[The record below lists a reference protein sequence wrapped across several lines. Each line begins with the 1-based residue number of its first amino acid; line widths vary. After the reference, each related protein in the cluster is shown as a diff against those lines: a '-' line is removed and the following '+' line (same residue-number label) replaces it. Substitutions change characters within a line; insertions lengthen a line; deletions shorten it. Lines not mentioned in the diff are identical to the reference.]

1 MRSSVLGDSL
11 AEVLKKQITIPVVVP
26 WTLENHFWTLF
37 EDHAVPAH
45 FTKFESLI
53 PVHDASAHSSSSR
66 LPSLQ
71 DTGDERGNL
80 RYWVITNESMWD
92 HQTPLLHEFSE
103 LMWSMVHR
111 FHQAM
116 ENKASRVTGSNT
128 DSQDSLLRLA
138 QNLRRHIVLPE
149 KFSDDQ
155 VSTEATRCNH
165 LSTRE
170 SLLFRP
176 WALRNTAIP
185 QRRRSSRYPEP
196 TDFHRLFRDEYFLY
210 PFDDS
215 LFWEDGD
222 EGEWDGEG
230 APAWVDVP

>member
-11 AEVLKKQITIPVVVP
+11 AKVMEKQITIPVVVP

-37 EDHAVPAH
+37 KDHAVPAH
-45 FTKFESLI
+45 SANFKPLI
-53 PVHDASAHSSSSR
+53 PVHDAIAYHRSR
-66 LPSLQ
+66 LPSLR
-71 DTGDERGNL
+71 DIGDESGNL

-92 HQTPLLHEFSE
+92 HQHPLLHEFSE
-103 LMWSMVHR
+103 LMWSMVHQ

-116 ENKASRVTGSNT
+116 EDKASRTTGSNT
-128 DSQDSLLRLA
+128 GSQDPLLRLA

-149 KFSDDQ
+149 RFSDDQ
-155 VSTEATRCNH
+155 VFIEATRHNH

-176 WALRNTAIP
+176 WALRNTVIP
-185 QRRRSSRYPEP
+185 ERRRIYRRIEP
-196 TDFHRLFRDEYFLY
+196 TYSHRLFRDEYFQY
-210 PFDDS
+210 PFNDN
-215 LFWEDGD
+215 LFWEEGD